1 MGSEFFMIIS
11 LYSVR
16 LKNLE
21 GTKLLTE
28 EIYIKFKKT
37 ELAEISF
44 TVGEMNLK
52 YLQLLT
58 DSLLNIYYYA

>member
-1 MGSEFFMIIS
+1 MF
-11 LYSVR
+11 
-16 LKNLE
+16 E